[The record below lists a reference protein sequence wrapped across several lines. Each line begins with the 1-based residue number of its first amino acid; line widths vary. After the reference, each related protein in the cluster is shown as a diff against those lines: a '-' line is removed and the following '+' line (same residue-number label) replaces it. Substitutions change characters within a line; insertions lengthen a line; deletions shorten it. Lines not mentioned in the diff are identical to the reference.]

1 MNSIPTDQNEQRQL
15 ERLSAQRELY
25 SAAKRTYTIQILGNV
40 FIPIVLAVVAF
51 FQIKIAL
58 VTAIFGTVFFVIDL
72 SFITPS
78 ISKKKLKAAKIQELF
93 DCDVLK
99 ITKSPLKSADDITV
113 EEVLTYY
120 EAHSKIQSNVEK
132 VKDWYATEV
141 GSINIELAR
150 LICQRANCWW
160 DKKMRSEYIETLR
173 TISIFIPLL
182 LIVFGAITNMHLK
195 DVVLIISG
203 LLPLFRFANKEYSD
217 HKSATD
223 RLDKTLGY
231 IDKIWSRVLDHS
243 YDRKN
248 FNSDARMIQDEIFE
262 HRTKSPLIL
271 DKLYWYFRP
280 KSETMMVNTAAIF
293 VKQIKDSQA
302 DF

>member
-25 SAAKRTYTIQILGNV
+25 SAAKRGYCIQIVGNV
-40 FIPIVLAVVAF
+40 LIPITLAIVSF
-51 FQIKIAL
+51 FQIKIAI
-58 VTAIFGTVFFVIDL
+58 VTALFGTIFFVMDL
-72 SFITPS
+72 IFITPN
-78 ISKKKLKAAKIQELF
+78 IAKKKSKAAKIQELF

-99 ITKSPLKSADDITV
+99 ITKSPLKSADDISV

-120 EAHSKIQSNVEK
+120 EAHSKIQSNVER
-132 VKDWYATEV
+132 VRDWYATEV
-141 GSINIELAR
+141 GNVNIALAR

-160 DKKMRSEYIETLR
+160 DKKMRNDYINTLR
-173 TISIFIPLL
+173 TISIFIPIL
-182 LIVFGAITNMHLK
+182 LIVFAAIINMRLV
-195 DVVLIISG
+195 DLVLVLSG

-217 HKSATD
+217 HTSATD
-223 RLDKTLGY
+223 RLNKTLTF

-243 YDRKN
+243 YDK
-248 FNSDARMIQDEIFE
+248 SKLDIDARMIQDEIYE

-293 VKQIKDSQA
+293 VKQIEDSKA